1 MIVLD
6 KFIYNIYNVSLVSA
20 QKLKCP
26 SSARLGSEP
35 FQLSSGNFSSNSS
48 LLTMYFTGTLLALAK
63 SVDEISAANCQI
75 PQLQSTMPD
84 YLVFDS
90 TPENDTITPGIES
103 ILKCNST
110 LLFLEPDVIG
120 NNTLNL
126 ACGEDGNFVF
136 PDPWPLCVIKC
147 EVSQISAEL
156 EYAPIDGRP

>member
-1 MIVLD
+1 
-6 KFIYNIYNVSLVSA
+6 
-20 QKLKCP
+20 
-26 SSARLGSEP
+26 
-35 FQLSSGNFSSNSS
+35 
-48 LLTMYFTGTLLALAK
+48 MYFTGTLLCLAK

-75 PQLQSTMPD
+75 SQLQSTMPD

-90 TPENDTITPGIES
+90 TPENDTIIPGIES

-110 LLFLEPDVIG
+110 LLFLEPDVNG

-156 EYAPIDGRP
+156 GYAPIDGKY

>member
-1 MIVLD
+1 MPHLGSIGL
-6 KFIYNIYNVSLVSA
+6 
-20 QKLKCP
+20 
-26 SSARLGSEP
+26 SSARKISA
-35 FQLSSGNFSSNSS
+35 QT
-48 LLTMYFTGTLLALAK
+48 LTMYFTGTLLCLAK

-90 TPENDTITPGIES
+90 TPENDTIIPGIES

-110 LLFLEPDVIG
+110 LLFLEPDAIG

-126 ACGEDGNFVF
+126 ACGEDGIFVF

-156 EYAPIDGRP
+156 GYAPIDGRPALK